1 MTKSTCVGVR
11 GVAPVEVGVD
21 EFAEELV
28 VRREEGIE
36 LRPSGAKRGVG
47 RGGERAR
54 GWRDCARRPAGR
66 GVHTCGLTR
75 SRAARA
81 AWEALESSRFVKDS
95 GFFFAERACGRWWE
109 VGGGGRRR
117 AARAGGCCAAAKERR
132 RAPRRAPEEGRT
144 SHWLALHLIHDL
156 RVGVEAVK
164 FERQS
169 SAGASSRPRQ
179 LHAPDGLQ
187 GGGWWQGCGTAY
199 HQILEA
205 EEEELRAPKTR
216 SALRMHTEYT
226 CGAAAAVGG
235 GGGGGA
241 AVVRA
246 ERRRERRWG
255 GGGSGGGPPRSE
267 ARGAREGR
275 KAGRWADAPRSRRTP
290 SRGRGSTW

>member
-1 MTKSTCVGVR
+1 MGVDARCGVGASCLGRGTPRNAARRAARWAGAAAGSTAGARACPLFARRALRSRDGARRPRGGRGGENGVLAYELHLTKPTCVGVR

-117 AARAGGCCAAAKERR
+117 AARRGCGCCAAAKGERR
-132 RAPRRAPEEGRT
+132 RTPRRRGVPRT
-144 SHWLALHLIHDL
+144 GW
-156 RVGVEAVK
+156 RC
-164 FERQS
+164 
-169 SAGASSRPRQ
+169 AS
-179 LHAPDGLQ
+179 G
-187 GGGWWQGCGTAY
+187 
-199 HQILEA
+199 
-205 EEEELRAPKTR
+205 
-216 SALRMHTEYT
+216 
-226 CGAAAAVGG
+226 
-235 GGGGGA
+235 
-241 AVVRA
+241 
-246 ERRRERRWG
+246 
-255 GGGSGGGPPRSE
+255 
-267 ARGAREGR
+267 
-275 KAGRWADAPRSRRTP
+275 
-290 SRGRGSTW
+290 

>member
-1 MTKSTCVGVR
+1 MVLLAYELHLTKPTCVGVR

-95 GFFFAERACGRWWE
+95 GFFFAERACGRWE

-117 AARAGGCCAAAKERR
+117 AARRGCGCCAAAKGETEGSSEGSS
-132 RAPRRAPEEGRT
+132 EEGRT
-144 SHWLALHLIHDL
+144 SHWLALRIWLMICASVW
-156 RVGVEAVK
+156 RPVK
-164 FERQS
+164 FESSLS
-169 SAGASSRPRQ
+169 SAGAFIP
-179 LHAPDGLQ
+179 
-187 GGGWWQGCGTAY
+187 
-199 HQILEA
+199 
-205 EEEELRAPKTR
+205 
-216 SALRMHTEYT
+216 
-226 CGAAAAVGG
+226 
-235 GGGGGA
+235 
-241 AVVRA
+241 
-246 ERRRERRWG
+246 
-255 GGGSGGGPPRSE
+255 
-267 ARGAREGR
+267 
-275 KAGRWADAPRSRRTP
+275 
-290 SRGRGSTW
+290 